1 MAGLAIVWPGYFAK
15 PDQAPPMPPL
25 SLSVD
30 CHARTF
36 ESILWHFEHQTLERE
51 LPALRVPTAL
61 VLGADSPIPPGH
73 GMATA
78 ALIPGAQYRIEPD
91 CGHFAWLER
100 PGSVR
105 QALMS
110 ICR

>member
-1 MAGLAIVWPGYFAK
+1 MMVTPG
-15 PDQAPPMPPL
+15 
-25 SLSVD
+25 
-30 CHARTF
+30 
-36 ESILWHFEHQTLERE
+36 RE
-51 LPALRVPTAL
+51 LRAAVPGGIIAGWQAGTGPA

-73 GMATA
+73 GIATA
-78 ALIPGAQYRIEPD
+78 ALIPGAQYAVEPD

-105 QALMS
+105 QALAS